1 MYYLLVYC
9 QYICLRIELDFCDTP
24 LYRTLYFLQ
33 FLLCYAQFFS
43 IFKTEGFHFAYPSE
57 IKTFSFSL
65 NSTKVRVSLG

>member
-33 FLLCYAQFFS
+33 FLLCYAH
-43 IFKTEGFHFAYPSE
+43 IFCRYVYPIVSEGWM
-57 IKTFSFSL
+57 
-65 NSTKVRVSLG
+65 STMVIARGCQVFKREVQN